1 MHCGNAGHKVK
12 ESSLISIYIFFSII
26 GYLTGSFLFAPF
38 WGHVLKHKDILEG
51 TKDQNPGTANAFM
64 EGGFWCGVLT
74 LAGDLAKGFLPVFGC
89 IRVTTGLGIPIPA
102 GLALVVTAPVIGHA
116 FPVYHHFR
124 GGKGIAVS
132 FGSLLGLFPDLRPA
146 LTLAAFFILF
156 SLVIRISPHY
166 YRTIMTYVCTMLY
179 LLLVGKNPVYKLA
192 GCMITAVVCLRMHLS
207 TEEREGCKVN
217 LLWKH

>member
-74 LAGDLAKGFLPVFGC
+74 LAGDLAKGFLPVFCC
-89 IRVTTGLGIPIPA
+89 IRFTTGQICIPA
-102 GLALVVTAPVIGHA
+102 GLALVMTAPVIGHA
-116 FPVYHHFR
+116 FPVYHHFQ

>member
-1 MHCGNAGHKVK
+1 M
-12 ESSLISIYIFFSII
+12 
-26 GYLTGSFLFAPF
+26 FAPF
-38 WGHVLKHKDILEG
+38 WGRVLRHKDILEG

-64 EGGFWCGVLT
+64 EGGFLCGVLT
-74 LAGDLAKGFLPVFGC
+74 LLGDLAKGFLPVFC
-89 IRVTTGLGIPIPA
+89 CVWLTARQRIYLPI
-102 GLALVVTAPVIGHA
+102 GLAFVMTAPVIGHA
-116 FPVYHHFR
+116 FPIYHRFQ

-179 LLLVGKNPVYKLA
+179 LLLVGGNPVYKLA
-192 GCMITAVVCLRMHLS
+192 GCMIASVVCLRMHLS
-207 TEEREGCKVN
+207 TEKREGCKVN